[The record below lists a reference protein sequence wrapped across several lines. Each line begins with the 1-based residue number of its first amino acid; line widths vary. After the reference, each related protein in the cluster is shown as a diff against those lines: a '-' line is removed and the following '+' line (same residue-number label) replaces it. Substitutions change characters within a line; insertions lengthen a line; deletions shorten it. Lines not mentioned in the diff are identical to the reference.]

1 MIQPSLHL
9 YNTLT
14 RQKEVFKPITN
25 KEVGLYSCGPT
36 VYNYAHI
43 GNMRSF
49 LLSDIVKR
57 TLKWNGFKVKQ
68 VINITDVGHLTDDG
82 DFGEDKIEQEAK
94 ASGQT
99 VEELTK
105 PFIDQFHADLKRLHI
120 DTASTLFPQATNYI
134 TQQIAL
140 IEKLIN
146 LGFTYQTEDGI
157 YFDITKYPRYTE
169 LGKLNLKGHTEDS
182 IRNQA
187 SDKKHPA
194 DFALWKFSLS
204 DSNRLQEWPSPWG
217 VGFPGW
223 HIECSAMSMDILG
236 AHFDIHTGGEDH
248 IPIHHTNERA
258 QSESATGKPFVNF
271 WLHNAFMSTD
281 GNKMSKSTGNFF
293 TVSDLINL
301 NFPALALRYLFL
313 SAHYR
318 SPLNFSLESLTAAK
332 TALLKINHTIFDLPL
347 NGNINQNFL
356 TEFTTSLNDDLNT
369 AKALATVYKVLDSSL
384 SPADKRAT
392 IGKFDEV
399 LAILDKNLI
408 TQTDPI
414 PDEIMI
420 LAENRQTARQKANW
434 TEADKFRQEIE
445 LKGYTISDTSDGNF
459 IVSKIS

>member
-1 MIQPSLHL
+1 MTPIPLHL

-14 RQKEVFKPITN
+14 RQKEVFKPITD

-57 TLKWNGFKVKQ
+57 VLKWNGFEVKQ

-99 VEELTK
+99 INELTQ
-105 PFIDQFHADLKRLHI
+105 PFIDQFHADLKSLHI
-120 DTASTLFPQATNYI
+120 DTTGTYFPQATNYI

-157 YFDITKYPRYTE
+157 YFDITKYPHYTE
-169 LGKLNLKGHTEDS
+169 LGKLDLKGHIEDNT
-182 IRNQA
+182 RNQTSA
-187 SDKKHPA
+187 KKHPA
-194 DFALWKFSLS
+194 DFALWKFSTPNS
-204 DSNRLQEWPSPWG
+204 KRLQEWSTPWG

-248 IPIHHTNERA
+248 IPVHHTNERA

-271 WLHNAFMSTD
+271 WLHNAFISSGGD
-281 GNKMSKSTGNFF
+281 KMSKSAGNFF

-318 SPLNFSLESLTAAK
+318 SPINFSLEALTGAK
-332 TALLKINHTIFDLPL
+332 TALLKINQTIFNLPL
-347 NGNINQNFL
+347 NGKINQDFL
-356 TEFTTSLNDDLNT
+356 AKFTTALNDDLNT
-369 AKALATVYKVLDSSL
+369 AKALAMIYEVLDSSL
-384 SPADKRAT
+384 TPADKRTT
-392 IGKFDEV
+392 IEKFDQV
-399 LAILDKNLI
+399 LAILDEKLI
-408 TQTDPI
+408 TQTDLI
-414 PDEIMI
+414 PAEIMA
-420 LAENRQTARQKANW
+420 LAEKRQLARKEEDWA
-434 TEADKFRQEIE
+434 EADKLRQEIE
-445 LKGYTISDTSDGNF
+445 LKGYTIADTPDDGF
-459 IVSKIS
+459 EVSKTS